1 VSAASTSAIGRF
13 LSAEDNRLGLQTA
26 VASLAFLVFVGVVY
40 PAPLPIL
47 FLGLVL
53 GSLSALV
60 AMGLVLVY
68 RANRIVN
75 FAQGD
80 LGGLAAVLA
89 SSLIVGSK
97 WGFWPAV
104 IAGLAAAL
112 ILGAATEFLVIR
124 RFAKAPRLILTVAT
138 IGLSELFA
146 AGQLALP
153 RLFNFTLAPQPPVP
167 FHFRWTW
174 FPVTFNA
181 GHLLILIVVPIVTL
195 GLVAFFRYT
204 DIGIA
209 VRAQAESAD
218 RASLLGVP
226 VKRLGTL
233 VWVMAAGMSGLGVL
247 LRLPIQG
254 VAIGSVLGPSLLL
267 RALAAAVIG
276 RMEDRKSV
284 V

>member
-1 VSAASTSAIGRF
+1 
-13 LSAEDNRLGLQTA
+13 
-26 VASLAFLVFVGVVY
+26 
-40 PAPLPIL
+40 
-47 FLGLVL
+47 
-53 GSLSALV
+53 
-60 AMGLVLVY
+60 
-68 RANRIVN
+68 
-75 FAQGD
+75 
-80 LGGLAAVLA
+80 
-89 SSLIVGSK
+89 
-97 WGFWPAV
+97 
-104 IAGLAAAL
+104 
-112 ILGAATEFLVIR
+112 
-124 RFAKAPRLILTVAT
+124 FAKAPRLILTVAT

-153 RLFNFTLAPQPPVP
+153 KLFNFTLAPQPPVP

-226 VKRLGTL
+226 VERVGTP

-276 RMEDRKSV
+276 RMESLPVTFVAAVALGVVEQSV
-284 V
+284 FFVSGNTIVVDAVMFFVIIAALLFQRRRTLSRASDTGISTWAAVREVRPIPRELAGVPLVR

>member
-1 VSAASTSAIGRF
+1 VNAAWSRF
-13 LSAEDNRLGLQTA
+13 IRLLSDPDNRLGLQVGIA
-26 VASLAFLVFVGVVY
+26 ALAFLVFVGIVY

-89 SSLIVGSK
+89 SSLIVGSH
-97 WGFWPAV
+97 WGFWPAAG
-104 IAGLAAAL
+104 AGLAAAL
-112 ILGAATEFLVIR
+112 ALGAATEFGIIR

-153 RLFNFTLAPQPPVP
+153 KLFNFNLAPQPPVP

-174 FPVTFNA
+174 FPVK
-181 GHLLILIVVPIVTL
+181 
-195 GLVAFFRYT
+195 
-204 DIGIA
+204 IG
-209 VRAQAESAD
+209 
-218 RASLLGVP
+218 RASCRERV
-226 VKRLGTL
+226 
-233 VWVMAAGMSGLGVL
+233 
-247 LRLPIQG
+247 
-254 VAIGSVLGPSLLL
+254 
-267 RALAAAVIG
+267 
-276 RMEDRKSV
+276 
-284 V
+284 